1 MTCSSHDPNVKF
13 ALKHPENATPNVTV
27 ERLLAMRPKVYKKE
41 ISCALAHQIAKSAKV
56 SPAEV
61 GFSLDLLE
69 YRINLC
75 QLGLFGHKP
84 VSKIMAPA
92 KPTTE
97 IANVIKAAMEADGS
111 LSCAKIWELAKT
123 FKLPKMVT
131 ASYCAF
137 LKIKIKPC
145 QLGAF

>member
-13 ALKHPENATPNVTV
+13 ALKHAQGSEPSASLQQ
-27 ERLLAMRPKVYKKE
+27 LLAMRPKTDKKE
-41 ISCALAHQIAKSAKV
+41 ISCALAMQLAKSAKIT
-56 SPAEV
+56 PAEV
-61 GFSLDLLE
+61 GRSLDILE

-92 KPTTE
+92 KPNAE
-97 IANVIKAAMEADGS
+97 IADTIKATLDADIA
-111 LSCAKIWELAKT
+111 LTCIQIWELAKT
-123 FKLPKMVT
+123 FKLPKMTT
-131 ASYCAF
+131 ASYCAY
-137 LKIKIKPC
+137 LKIKIRPC

>member
-1 MTCSSHDPNVKF
+1 MTCNSHDPNAKF
-13 ALKHPENATPNVTV
+13 AVKHEAGAEPCTALKQ
-27 ERLLAMRPKVYKKE
+27 LLDMRPKTERRE
-41 ISCALAHQIAKSAKV
+41 ISCALAMQLAKSAQTT
-56 SPAEV
+56 PAEV
-61 GFSLDLLE
+61 GRTLDILE

-92 KPTTE
+92 KPGEE
-97 IANVIKAAMEADGS
+97 IARAIKAMQEPDGS

-123 FKLPKMVT
+123 FKLPKMT
-131 ASYCAF
+131 ATSYCAYF
-137 LKIKIKPC
+137 KVKIKPC

>member
-1 MTCSSHDPNVKF
+1 MTCHSHDPNVKF
-13 ALKHPENATPNVTV
+13 ALKHAQGSEPSATLQQ
-27 ERLLAMRPKVYKKE
+27 LLTMRPKTDKKE
-41 ISCALAHQIAKSAKV
+41 ISCALAMQLAKSAKI

-61 GFSLDLLE
+61 GRSLDILE

-92 KPTTE
+92 KPNPE
-97 IANVIKAAMEADGS
+97 IADTIKATLKADGF
-111 LSCAKIWELAKT
+111 LTCIQIWELAKT
-123 FKLPKMVT
+123 FKLPKMTT
-131 ASYCAF
+131 ASYCAYF
-137 LKIKIKPC
+137 KVKIRPC